1 MSYEKPFAGLKVL
14 DMSQGY
20 AGPYCGGLLAQYG
33 ADVIKVE
40 PPEGDWARSLGRV
53 YGDQSTIS
61 LAANRGK
68 KSIVLDLK
76 SAGGLAVAH
85 DLAARCDVFMEGFR
99 PGVCA
104 RFGLAYDDVRQVNPG
119 VIYLA
124 VSGFGHDGPYAR
136 EPSTDTVT
144 QAFSGLM
151 SINLGNDGVPHRVGH
166 FIVDCVT
173 ALYAYQA
180 LSTALYARRDE
191 PEGRLIDCSLMQAA
205 AAVQTS
211 RIADFYLEDGKPT
224 ANNAPAGS
232 YDTENGFIA
241 ITLVKEEQFGQ
252 MCLALGRPAL
262 ADDPRY
268 LNFAERA
275 KNMDS
280 LGPVIQ
286 EILLQRSAAEWAV
299 HLREAGVLARLIADY
314 GDWMADPHVVAT
326 QAFQMI
332 AQQGVGLM
340 PVAQIPGAA
349 AIDPDDPGQQAPFLG
364 EHSRLVL
371 TELGYDVEKIAG
383 LAAEGAVRFS
393 VHKEW
398 RTDE

>member
-1 MSYEKPFAGLKVL
+1 MSYEKPFAGLQVL
-14 DMSQGY
+14 DLSQGY

-40 PPEGDWARSLGRV
+40 PPEGDWARGLGRV

-76 SAGGLAVAH
+76 CAGGLAVAH
-85 DLAARCDVFMEGFR
+85 ELAARCDVFMEGFR

-104 RFGLAYDDVRQVNPG
+104 RFGLAYDDLRKVNPG

-136 EPSTDTVT
+136 EASTDTVA

-151 SINLGNDGVPHRVGH
+151 SVNRGNDDVPHRVGH
-166 FIVDCVT
+166 YIVDCVT

-180 LSTALYARRDE
+180 LCTALYARRDE
-191 PEGRLIDCSLMQAA
+191 PAGRLIDCSLMQAA

-211 RIADFYLEDGKPT
+211 KIADFHLEDGKPV

-232 YDTENGFIA
+232 YNTQSGFIA
-241 ITLVKEEQFGQ
+241 ITLVKEEQFGR
-252 MCLALGRPAL
+252 MCLALGQPAL

-268 LNFAERA
+268 VNFANRA
-275 KNMDS
+275 ENMDS
-280 LGPVIQ
+280 LGPLLQ
-286 EILLQRSAAEWAV
+286 QILLQRPAAEWAA
-299 HLREAGVLARLIADY
+299 HFQAAGVLAHPVADY

-326 QAFQMI
+326 RAFEMI
-332 AQQGVGLM
+332 AQQGVGPM

-349 AIDPDDPGQQAPFLG
+349 TIDPGDPGQQAPFLG
-364 EHSRLVL
+364 QHSRLIL
-371 TELGYDVEKIAG
+371 AELGYDEKKIAA
-383 LAAEGAVRFS
+383 LAAEGAVRFCQ
-393 VHKEW
+393 HKE
-398 RTDE
+398 

>member
-20 AGPYCGGLLAQYG
+20 AGPYCAGLLAQYG
-33 ADVIKVE
+33 ADVTKVE
-40 PPEGDWARSLGRV
+40 PPEGDWSRGLGRV
-53 YGDQSTIS
+53 YGDQTTIS

-104 RFGLAYDDVRQVNPG
+104 RFGLAYDDLRQVNPG
-119 VIYLA
+119 VIYMA
-124 VSGFGHDGPYAR
+124 ISGFGHDGPYAR
-136 EPSTDTVT
+136 EASTDTVA

-151 SINLGNDGVPHRVGH
+151 SINRGNDGVPHRVGH

-191 PEGRLIDCSLMQAA
+191 PAGRFIDCSLMQAA

-211 RIADFYLEDGKPT
+211 KIADFHLEDGKPV

-232 YDTENGFIA
+232 YNTQNGFIA
-241 ITLVKEEQFGQ
+241 ITLVKEEQFRQ
-252 MCLALGRPAL
+252 MCQALGQPAL

-268 LNFAERA
+268 LKFANRA
-275 KNMDS
+275 ENMDS

-286 EILLQRSAAEWAV
+286 EILLQRTALDWAAHFQA
-299 HLREAGVLARLIADY
+299 AGVLAHPVADY

-332 AQQGVGLM
+332 AQQGVGPM

-349 AIDPDDPGQQAPFLG
+349 AIDPDDPSQQVPFLG
-364 EHSRLVL
+364 EHSWQVL
-371 TELGYDVEKIAG
+371 GDLGYDEEKISG
-383 LAAEGAVRFS
+383 LVAEGAVRLGS
-393 VHKEW
+393 LKE
-398 RTDE
+398 

>member
-20 AGPYCGGLLAQYG
+20 AGPYCAGLLAQYG
-33 ADVIKVE
+33 ADVTKVE
-40 PPEGDWARSLGRV
+40 PPEGDWSRGLGRT
-53 YGDQSTIS
+53 YGDQTTIS

-76 SAGGLAVAH
+76 SPGGLAVAH

-104 RFGLAYDDVRQVNPG
+104 RFGLAYGDLRKVNPG

-124 VSGFGHDGPYAR
+124 ISGFGHDGPYAR
-136 EPSTDTVT
+136 QASTDTVA

-151 SINLGNDGVPHRVGH
+151 SINRGNDDAPHRVGH

-191 PEGRLIDCSLMQAA
+191 PEGRFIDCSLMQAA

-211 RIADFYLEDGKPT
+211 KIADFHLENGAPV

-232 YDTENGFIA
+232 YNTQNGFIA

-252 MCLALGRPAL
+252 MCRALGQPDL
-262 ADDPRY
+262 AEDPRY
-268 LNFAERA
+268 LNFANRA
-275 KNMDS
+275 ENMDS
-280 LGPVIQ
+280 LGPLVQ
-286 EILLQRSAAEWAV
+286 EILLQRAAVEWAA
-299 HLREAGVLARLIADY
+299 HFQEAGVLAHPVADY

-332 AQQGVGLM
+332 AQQGVGPM

-349 AIDPDDPGQQAPFLG
+349 AIDPDDPGQQVPFLG
-364 EHSRLVL
+364 EHSRQVL
-371 TELGYDVEKIAG
+371 GDLGYDEAKIAG
-383 LAAEGAVRFS
+383 LAAEGAVVFGS
-393 VHKEW
+393 NGE
-398 RTDE
+398 

>member
-1 MSYEKPFAGLKVL
+1 MSYEKPFSGLKAL

-20 AGPYCGGLLAQYG
+20 AGPYCAGLLAQYG

-40 PPEGDWARSLGRV
+40 PLEGDWARSLGRV

-104 RFGLAYDDVRQVNPG
+104 RFGLAYDDLRQVNPG
-119 VIYLA
+119 VIYMA
-124 VSGFGHDGPYAR
+124 ISGFGHDGPYAR
-136 EPSTDTVT
+136 EASTDTVA

-151 SINLGNDGVPHRVGH
+151 SINRGNDGAPHRVGH

-191 PEGRLIDCSLMQAA
+191 PAGRLIDCSLMQAA

-211 RIADFYLEDGKPT
+211 KIADFYLEDGKPIT
-224 ANNAPAGS
+224 NNAPAGS
-232 YDTENGFIA
+232 YDTRNGFIA
-241 ITLVKEEQFGQ
+241 ITLVKEAQFKQ
-252 MCLALGRPAL
+252 MCLALGQPTL

-268 LNFAERA
+268 VNFANRA
-275 KNMDS
+275 ANMDS
-280 LGPVIQ
+280 LGPAIQ
-286 EILLQRSAAEWAV
+286 EILLQRTAAEWAD
-299 HLREAGVLARLIADY
+299 HFQEAGVLAHPVADY
-314 GDWMADPHVVAT
+314 GDWMVDPHVVAT
-326 QAFQMI
+326 QAFQMV
-332 AQQGVGLM
+332 AQQGVGPM
-340 PVAQIPGAA
+340 PVVQIPGVA

-364 EHSRLVL
+364 EHSRSILG
-371 TELGYDVEKIAG
+371 ELGYDEEKITG
-383 LAAEGAVRFS
+383 LVSVGAVISRD
-393 VHKEW
+393 HEK
-398 RTDE
+398 

>member
-14 DMSQGY
+14 DMSQGF

-33 ADVIKVE
+33 AEVIKVE
-40 PPEGDWARSLGRV
+40 PVEGDWARGLGRI
-53 YGDQSTIS
+53 YGDQTTIS

-76 SAGGLAVAH
+76 SPGGLAVAH
-85 DLAARCDVFMEGFR
+85 DLAAGCDVFMEGFR

-104 RFGLAYDDVRQVNPG
+104 RFGLAYDDLRKINPG

-136 EPSTDTVT
+136 EASTDTVA

-151 SINLGNDGVPHRVGH
+151 SINRGNDGVPHRIGH

-191 PEGRLIDCSLMQAA
+191 AEGRLIDCSLMQAA

-211 RIADFYLEDGKPT
+211 KIADFHLEEGNPT

-232 YDTENGFIA
+232 YDTRKGYIA

-252 MCLALGRPAL
+252 MCLALGRPDL

-268 LNFAERA
+268 VNFAKRA
-275 KNMDS
+275 ENMDS
-280 LGPVIQ
+280 LGPLLQ
-286 EILLQRSAAEWAV
+286 EILLQRTAAEWSA
-299 HLREAGVLARLIADY
+299 HFQEAGVLAHPVADY

-326 QAFQMI
+326 RAFQMV
-332 AQQGVGLM
+332 AQQGVGPM
-340 PVAQIPGAA
+340 PVVQIPGAA
-349 AIDPDDPGQQAPFLG
+349 AIDPNDPNQQAPFLG
-364 EHSRLVL
+364 QHSRQILVD
-371 TELGYDVEKIAG
+371 LGYDDAKIAA
-383 LAAEGAVRFS
+383 LAGEGAVRFGDGR
-393 VHKEW
+393 EA
-398 RTDE
+398 